1 VLFNLETEQIVGRE
15 RSRRACHRQLVG
27 NVVASRRVN
36 STVIWLLSLSKNMST
51 HRSILPA
58 ILLILAAFT
67 PATPQGSS
75 PLLDRIVQSV
85 RKTNPKWHFIPG
97 FCTCPVLVR
106 SQSAYAFGEMY
117 YRNLTSGHRVLIYIA
132 YVPTSA
138 IAADWMTGLRDRNA
152 RAGWQREQ
160 YWFADEA
167 YLWTV
172 DHGNAYLYFRKGAVV
187 AELSGALSD
196 VESFAHTLAEGAR

>member
-1 VLFNLETEQIVGRE
+1 
-15 RSRRACHRQLVG
+15 
-27 NVVASRRVN
+27 
-36 STVIWLLSLSKNMST
+36 M
-51 HRSILPA
+51 LPA

-106 SQSAYAFGEMY
+106 SQSAYAFGGMY
-117 YRNLTSGHRVLIYIA
+117 YRKLTSPRRVLIYIA
-132 YVPTSA
+132 SVPTSA
-138 IAADWMTGLRDRNA
+138 NATDWMADLRDRNA

-172 DHGNAYLYFRKGAVV
+172 DHGNAYLYFRNGAVIG
-187 AELSGALSD
+187 ELSGALDD
-196 VESFAHTLAEGAR
+196 VKFFAHTLNEGAR